1 MKTAFL
7 IVTLVTL
14 SSMLTACAG
23 FGPGKSDVAQPIAGQ
38 GPDMS
43 APVAESPAAPVM
55 VARAGKG
62 NSRASTP
69 PTEDQLPSVE
79 LTDELVYRLLSAE
92 IAFQR
97 GDWQN
102 AYVTELSAAQQTR
115 DPRLARRA
123 AEMALSAKQAGEAM
137 SAVRLW
143 RELAPNSEEAT
154 QYFLGF
160 LLLGE
165 NPEEARDILARR
177 IAEARPATRPVVILQ
192 TQRLL
197 SNAKN
202 KDAAFAMLEALV
214 APYLNLPESHVA
226 LAQNAFVKGD
236 AARAM
241 SEARIALSLKPDSE
255 MVALTLAQVSGDKA
269 ATEKVLTDFL
279 ARYPK
284 SVEVRTAYART
295 LVEQKQYDLARTEFE
310 KLLAAQPDNLTS
322 LYALG
327 MLGVQ
332 TNHLAE
338 AEKFLIR
345 YVERLAASPDEER
358 DPSQALLVLAQIAE
372 ERNDPATALKWL
384 SQIDSGE
391 ALINAQIKRAQI
403 TAKEGNLLQAR
414 RMLQEINPEGEAA
427 QAQVTLAES
436 QILREAS
443 QLDAASTVLK
453 SALQRYPDNTDLLYD
468 YAMVA
473 EKGNHLE
480 IMEQSLRRV
489 ITLAPTNQ
497 NAYNALGYSFA
508 ERNIRLPEAYTLVE
522 KALSLAPEDPF
533 IMDSLGWVQFRLGKL
548 KEAEE
553 LLRRAYAAR
562 PDPEI
567 AVHLGEVLWVRG
579 QKDDA
584 QKLWR
589 AASTK
594 DPKNDSLKSTLTRL
608 RVSL

>member
-1 MKTAFL
+1 MKTVFL
-7 IVTLVTL
+7 IVTL
-14 SSMLTACAG
+14 SSVLTACAG
-23 FGPGKSDVAQPIAGQ
+23 FVPMR
-38 GPDMS
+38 PDAAM
-43 APVAESPAAPVM
+43 PVADESSADGGASTADGVTAPLI
-55 VARAGKG
+55 VARQGRTG
-62 NSRASTP
+62 NRSSSTP
-69 PTEDQLPSVE
+69 PIEDPLPSVE

-92 IAFQR
+92 IAYQR
-97 GDWQN
+97 GEWQN

-123 AEMALSAKQAGEAM
+123 AEMALGAKQAGEAM

-143 RELAPNSEEAT
+143 RELAPHSEEAA
-154 QYFLGF
+154 QYYLGF
-160 LLLGE
+160 LLMSDD
-165 NPEEARDILARR
+165 PAEARGILARR
-177 IAEARPATRPVVILQ
+177 IAEARAPTRPVVILQ

-197 SNAKN
+197 SNGKN
-202 KDAAFAMLEALV
+202 KDLTFAMLEALV
-214 APYLNLPESHVA
+214 APYLALPESHIA

-236 AARAM
+236 TVRANAEARA
-241 SEARIALSLKPDSE
+241 ALSLKPDSE
-255 MVALTLAQVSGDKA
+255 MAVLTLAQVTGDKA

-284 SVEVRTAYART
+284 SGEVRTAYART
-295 LVEQKQYDLARTEFE
+295 LVEQKQYDKARAEFE
-310 KLLAAQPDNLTS
+310 KLLVAQPDNLTS

-332 TNHLAE
+332 TNQLPE
-338 AEKFLIR
+338 AEKYLAR

-384 SQIDSGE
+384 SQIDSGDG
-391 ALINAQIKRAQI
+391 LINAQIKRAQI
-403 TAKEGNLLQAR
+403 TAKSGNLPQAR
-414 RMLQEINPEGEAA
+414 RMLQEINPEGEPA
-427 QAQVTLAES
+427 QAQVALAES
-436 QILREAS
+436 QILREAG
-443 QLDAASTVLK
+443 QLDNASTVLGA
-453 SALQRYPDNTDLLYD
+453 ALKRYPDNTDLLYD

-473 EKGNHLE
+473 EKANNLDV
-480 IMEQSLRRV
+480 MEQSLRRV
-489 ITLAPTNQ
+489 ISLSPANQ

-522 KALSLAPEDPF
+522 KALSIAPDDPF

-584 QKLWR
+584 QKFWR
-589 AASTK
+589 DASTK
-594 DPKNDSLKSTLTRL
+594 DPKNDTLKSTLARL
-608 RVSL
+608 HVSL